1 VLSNHVRRALSRLG
15 VIAAGAAALT
25 LGVAS
30 TASAATA
37 VATRTIAVAGG
48 SYTLSL
54 SAEDT
59 LSAAGQTVTVTG
71 HGYNTAQ
78 GVYVSLC
85 VIPDDFDPAA
95 PAYGTTPTPCLG
107 GADSSGA
114 TGASHWVSSSFLA
127 GVIANSSKWT
137 AETGGT
143 GGFAV
148 NIYVN
153 PVLSST
159 QTCGQTVRCAIVTRA
174 DHTALSSR
182 DYDLF
187 VPVTFQ

>member
-1 VLSNHVRRALSRLG
+1 MSVVG
-15 VIAAGAAALT
+15 AGAAVLT

-30 TASAATA
+30 AASPAVVTADRATTVSGAAYQLT
-37 VATRTIAVAGG
+37 
-48 SYTLSL
+48 L

-59 LSAAGQTVTVTG
+59 LAATGQTVTVTG
-71 HGYNTAQ
+71 HGYPTGQ

-85 VIPDDFDPAA
+85 VIPDGFDPAA
-95 PAYGTTPTPCLG
+95 PVYATTPTPCLG

-127 GVIANSSKWT
+127 GLIANSSKWT
-137 AETGGT
+137 TEGTGV

-153 PVLSST
+153 PNISAT
-159 QTCGQTVRCAIVTRA
+159 QVCGQTVRCAIVTRA
-174 DHTALSSR
+174 DHTGLSNR
-182 DYDLF
+182 YVDLF

>member
-1 VLSNHVRRALSRLG
+1 MLISRIA
-15 VIAAGAAALT
+15 VVAAGAAALT

-30 TASAATA
+30 TASAA
-37 VATRTIAVAGG
+37 VATAQRTVTVSSG

-59 LSAAGQTVTVTG
+59 LSAAGQTVTVSG
-71 HGYNTAQ
+71 SGYNPAQ

-95 PAYGTTPTPCLG
+95 PAYGATPTPCLG

-127 GVIANSSKWT
+127 GLIPNSSKWT
-137 AETGGT
+137 GGA
-143 GGFAV
+143 FSV
-148 NIYVN
+148 SVYVN
-153 PVLSST
+153 PNISST
-159 QTCGQTVRCAIVTRA
+159 EVCGQNVRCAIVTRA
-174 DHTALSSR
+174 DHTALSNR
-182 DYDLF
+182 DYDVF